1 MGQTELYEKL
11 RVMLGTGPNEI
22 ATGNAIGL
30 PKHEVIYTLLTNMFT
45 GHEAE
50 ILVNGFKKAGE
61 ARSLEDIAEAM
72 DMPESEMKEILS
84 DMRYKGKL
92 ISSRG
97 NYMVIPLYPGG
108 FEVYFTRD
116 RDDPERKK
124 KVAEAHFQF
133 LDLGLVQEYSTG
145 GYSRFRVI
153 PSAEPTERTIEI
165 NIPLDAEK
173 TILPYEILKEH
184 ILNMKTD
191 QFAVLPCPDRVA
203 AKLAGRPCKRTD
215 ENFCVTAGPQV
226 KGIVRQGVGRQVSL
240 DELMELLERAE
251 KEGLVHQTTN
261 IQDSALFLCNCCSC
275 CCPALISFKQLGET
289 GASARSNFEP
299 RVDRDECAL
308 CDECVQIC
316 AMEAIYHHYPHRE
329 DGSDEYIVINNKL
342 CLGCGVCAS
351 NCPSE
356 AIALEKVREVNP
368 LQSHGEFI
376 ERLAAGREH

>member
-1 MGQTELYEKL
+1 MGQPELYEKL

-45 GHEAE
+45 EQEAE
-50 ILVNGFKKAGE
+50 ILVNGFQKAGE
-61 ARSLEDIAEAM
+61 IRSLEDISEAVGM
-72 DMPESEMKEILS
+72 LKLELKEILS
-84 DMRYKGKL
+84 DMRYKGKI

-97 NYMVIPLYPGG
+97 NFMVIPLYPGG

-124 KVAEAHFQF
+124 KVAEAHFAF
-133 LDLGLVQEYSTG
+133 LDLGLVQEYSAG

-153 PSAEPTERTIEI
+153 PSAEPTEKTIEI
-165 NIPLDAEK
+165 NKSVEAEK
-173 TILPYEILKEH
+173 TVLPYEILKQH

-191 QFAVLPCPDRVA
+191 QFAVVPCPDRVA

-226 KGIVRQGVGRQVSL
+226 KGIVRQGVGKQVSL

-275 CCPALISFKQLGET
+275 CCPALISFKKMGEA

-316 AMEAIYHHYPHRE
+316 PMEAIYHHYPHRE
-329 DGSDEYIVINNKL
+329 DGSDEYIMINTRL

-356 AIALEKVREVNP
+356 AITLEKVREVDP
-368 LQSHGEFI
+368 LPGHVDMI
-376 ERLAAGREH
+376 ERIAAGREH